1 MRRLSALFAAL
12 LLFSLSS
19 PAMALPGFEAG
30 VRGMYWMPD
39 LAATAQTTTAGIPDT
54 KFDVK
59 DDLGVGNENFLSG
72 EAFVRF
78 GRVTLRLGYTPIRFD
93 GDHTLARTI
102 EFGGQTFSVSDN
114 VISRL
119 DVDMLDA
126 DLQVDILRHDL
137 IAASF
142 YLGLIGK
149 VKYVDGEVELASS
162 VLKEKRDFQAPIP
175 MIGLAAG
182 AGFANN
188 LVRADAR
195 VTGMAYSGNHL
206 YEADVFASF
215 VPFPFFRIQGGYR
228 YIELKVDENDIV
240 ADLKLKGPYVGAQ
253 LSF

>member
-1 MRRLSALFAAL
+1 MRRLLVLLPAAL
-12 LLFSLSS
+12 LISFST

-30 VRGMYWMPD
+30 VRGMYWFPD
-39 LAATAQTTTAGIPDT
+39 LAATVQTTTAGIPET

-59 DDLGVGNENFLSG
+59 DDLGVGDENFPSG
-72 EAFVRF
+72 EAFLRF

-102 EFGGQTFSVSDN
+102 VFNDQTFSATTN

-126 DLQVDILRHDL
+126 DLQVDIFRPDL

-142 YLGLIGK
+142 YLGLIAK

-162 VLKEKRDFQAPIP
+162 LLTEKRDFKAPIP

-182 AGFANN
+182 AGFAEN
-188 LVRADAR
+188 LVRVDAR

-206 YEADVFASF
+206 YEADAFASLC
-215 VPFPFFRIQGGYR
+215 PFPFFRIQGGYR

>member
-1 MRRLSALFAAL
+1 MRRLSLPVVAAFLVISSAPAL
-12 LLFSLSS
+12 
-19 PAMALPGFEAG
+19 ALPGFEAG
-30 VRGMYWMPD
+30 VRGTYWFPD
-39 LAATAQTTTAGIPDT
+39 LSATAQTTTAGVPET

-59 DDLGVGNENFLSG
+59 GDLGVGDENFFSG

-78 GRVTLRLGYTPIRFD
+78 GRVTFRLGYTPIRFD
-93 GDHTLARTI
+93 GNKTLTRTI
-102 EFGGQTFSVSDN
+102 EFGGETFSVSDN

-126 DLQVDILRHDL
+126 ELQVDMLRHDL

-149 VKYVDGEVELASS
+149 VKYVDGEVELTSS
-162 VLKEKRDFQAPIP
+162 ALTERRDFKAPIP

-215 VPFPFFRIQGGYR
+215 VPLPFLRVQGGYR
-228 YIELKVDENDIV
+228 YIDLKVDEDDIV
-240 ADLKLKGPYVGAQ
+240 ADLELKGPYIGAQ

>member
-1 MRRLSALFAAL
+1 MRRLLVLLPAAL
-12 LLFSLSS
+12 LISFST

-30 VRGMYWMPD
+30 VRGMYWFPD
-39 LAATAQTTTAGIPDT
+39 LAATAQTTTAGIPET
-54 KFDVK
+54 KIDVQ
-59 DDLGVGNENFLSG
+59 DDLGVGDENFLSG
-72 EAFVRF
+72 EAFARF
-78 GRVTLRLGYTPIRFD
+78 GRVTLRLGYTPIRFE
-93 GDHTLARTI
+93 GNKTLTRTI
-102 EFGGQTFSVSDN
+102 EFGGETFSGSDN

-126 DLQVDILRHDL
+126 ELQVDILRHDL

-149 VKYVDGEVELASS
+149 VKYVDGKVELTSS
-162 VLKEKRDFQAPIP
+162 ALTERRDFKAPIP

-182 AGFANN
+182 AGFVNN
-188 LVRADAR
+188 LVRVDAR

-206 YEADVFASF
+206 YEADAFASLC
-215 VPFPFFRIQGGYR
+215 PFPFFRIQGGYR
-228 YIELKVDENDIV
+228 YIELKADENDIV